1 MKLKT
6 TLFILLISSSLGVLA
21 QDLKFKAGQSLVYK
35 ITEYDGPVD
44 QTVQLNTLTAPINV
58 SWNKKNKYDDKGTFI
73 ILQSALD
80 NALNIIFSFPISS
93 NGEELSD
100 VLPGFMV
107 SKKIYKEIKSN
118 KKSKIR
124 TDCNLKSEDLVLKSE
139 QPMYVNVDGKRV
151 TISTLNVSWGTYGDE
166 MWILDNA
173 DFPIIVKVAALSKF
187 ELTDIK

>member
-1 MKLKT
+1 MRK
-6 TLFILLISSSLGVLA
+6 LLIITVISLLFFDNIIA
-21 QDLKFKAGQSLVYK
+21 QELKFKAGQTFVYR
-35 ITEYDGPVD
+35 INEFDGPVD
-44 QTVQLNTLTAPINV
+44 QLVQLNSIVAPYNI

-73 ILQSALD
+73 IMQSAVD

-93 NGEELSD
+93 NGEELID

-107 SKKIYKEIKSN
+107 SKKIYKEIKAN

-151 TISTLNVSWGTYGDE
+151 TINTLNVSWGTFGDE
-166 MWILDNA
+166 MWILDNGE
-173 DFPIIVKVAALSKF
+173 FPIIVKVAALSKF
-187 ELTDIK
+187 ELTDIR